1 MNVNL
6 IDFKQYL
13 SNLKNERTDDGIW
26 FDRYIAFLNAV
37 IDNQLFSDNICTIE
51 SFKDRTELNNLVDST
66 YRKLLEV
73 NFQSQNRPIN
83 LLNNYLVALPGF
95 SWNDSKYAYLDEHKF
110 NSVAHDQHERII
122 YFIISFMKNYVNEY
136 DES

>member
-37 IDNQLFSDNICTIE
+37 IDNQPFSDDICTIE
-51 SFKDRTELNNLVDST
+51 GFKDRTELNNLVDFT

-73 NFQSQNRPIN
+73 NFQPQNHPID

-95 SWNDSKYAYLDEHKF
+95 SWEDSKYAYLDEHQF

-122 YFIISFMKNYVNEY
+122 YFIISFMENYVNEH
-136 DES
+136 EK

>member
-37 IDNQLFSDNICTIE
+37 IDNQLFSDDICTIE
-51 SFKDRTELNNLVDST
+51 SFKDRTELNNLVDFT
-66 YRKLLEV
+66 YHKLLEV
-73 NFQSQNRPIN
+73 NFQPQNRPIDS
-83 LLNNYLVALPGF
+83 LNGYLVALPGF
-95 SWNDSKYAYLDEHKF
+95 SWDDSKYAHLEEHQF
-110 NSVAHDQHERII
+110 NSVAYDQHKKVVD
-122 YFIISFMKNYVNEY
+122 FLVSFMEK
-136 DES
+136 

>member
-13 SNLKNERTDDGIW
+13 SNLKNERSDDGIW

-37 IDNQLFSDNICTIE
+37 IDNQLFSDDICTIE
-51 SFKDRTELNNLVDST
+51 SFKDRTELNNLVDFT
-66 YRKLLEV
+66 YNKLLEV
-73 NFQSQNRPIN
+73 NFQPKNHLIES
-83 LLNNYLVALPGF
+83 LNGYLVALPGF
-95 SWNDSKYAYLDEHKF
+95 SWGNSKYAHLEEHKF

-122 YFIISFMKNYVNEY
+122 YFIISFMENYVNEH
-136 DES
+136 E